1 MQELM
6 QQQGPLGRM
15 LTPKK
20 RAQTLPETTTT
31 ASNKATN
38 TSSFSIVSIGMPGSL
53 LRSLLSGINPADAPP
68 NRGQSLPGWGLG
80 LRHHAATG

>member
-1 MQELM
+1 
-6 QQQGPLGRM
+6 M

-53 LRSLLSGINPADAPP
+53 LRSLLSATNPADAPP
-68 NRGQSLPGWGLG
+68 NRGQSLPDGDWACGTLPQQADQRG
-80 LRHHAATG
+80 VY